1 MVQLSPHTE
10 GKMLRYQFFKKVG
23 GVVINFWLD
32 KERRHF
38 QPWQIKN
45 FLSNISIQER
55 KRWFFTLKNC
65 GKIMHLKS
73 ITLTISSYV
82 IWYFPCLIWFQISN
96 IWKCKKSYIGFQPS
110 FVEQLQFY
118 LEYIKKR
125 FFDENF
131 SLGCISIQ
139 NSS

>member
-1 MVQLSPHTE
+1 MLSDIFHVS
-10 GKMLRYQFFKKVG
+10 YDFK
-23 GVVINFWLD
+23 
-32 KERRHF
+32 F
-38 QPWQIKN
+38 QTFEN
-45 FLSNISIQER
+45 A
-55 KRWFFTLKNC
+55 
-65 GKIMHLKS
+65 
-73 ITLTISSYV
+73 
-82 IWYFPCLIWFQISN
+82 
-96 IWKCKKSYIGFQPS
+96 KKSYIGFQPS